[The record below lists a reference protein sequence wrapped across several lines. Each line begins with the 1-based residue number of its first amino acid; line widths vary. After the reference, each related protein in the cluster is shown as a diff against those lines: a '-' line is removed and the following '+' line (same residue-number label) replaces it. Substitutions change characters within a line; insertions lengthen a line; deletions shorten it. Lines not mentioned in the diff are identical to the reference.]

1 MSGKITALQMQ
12 QRRKDRVNVFLD
24 GAYALSLQD
33 ILAARLQVGQELDD
47 QQIVELQ
54 QRDAVES
61 AYERVLNYLTFR
73 PRSEA
78 EIRRYL
84 QKKDLD
90 SVGVDDI
97 LARLARTGLV
107 SDHDFAQFWVENRQ
121 AHHPRGARALRSELR
136 QKGIAGEI
144 IESAV
149 GAVDEAANALEAAQ
163 HVLRRFA
170 HLDEQT
176 FRRRLLGLLQRRGFG
191 YDISKRVTDHLW
203 KEVTSQQKTDL
214 E

>member
-1 MSGKITALQMQ
+1 MSGKITALQIQ

-24 GAYALSLQD
+24 GEYALSLQD
-33 ILAARLQVGQELDD
+33 ILAARLRVGQELDD
-47 QQIVELQ
+47 QQIAALQ
-54 QRDAVES
+54 QRDVVEGV
-61 AYERVLNYLTFR
+61 YERVLNYLSFR

-84 QKKDLD
+84 QKKKLD
-90 SVGVDDI
+90 SAGIDDI
-97 LARLARTGLV
+97 LARLVRTGLV
-107 SDHDFAQFWVENRQ
+107 SDHDFAQFWVENRE

-144 IESAV
+144 IESAL
-149 GAVDEAANALEAAQ
+149 GAVDEEASALEAAQ
-163 HVLRRFA
+163 RVVRRLE

-191 YDISKRVTDHLW
+191 YDISKRVTDRLW
-203 KEVTSQQKTDL
+203 KEVTSQQETNR